1 MRFFLKYLALLFLS
15 LAVLTW
21 YIPLRYGLEYPQ
33 PAGPRFTDEI
43 RTVHARIIEENRVEI
58 VLVGD
63 STLDRSVDETLFSQ
77 VVGQRAHMIRVP
89 ASSAALWYLVL
100 KNIIIGGTTNH
111 PDTMILMF
119 RDTILTL
126 PDYHVRGGREAELDE
141 YATADEDFVRQ
152 TAYLNF
158 MNPLEIAAEQY
169 LPLYGARRRITDSL
183 ESYSRALLPGLF
195 LSCGVECSARAFGE
209 VFINIENINPDFSQN
224 VLMGEEENL
233 YTPRALNFDAQIG
246 RSFLPELIRLAQE
259 NGINL
264 ILVHARTLTFPN
276 PESQPDGLAEYKSD
290 LFAYL
295 AQHNVAVLDYSFDPR
310 LPPEYFADPLHMNA
324 QGQAAFSRILGEDI
338 RNLILR

>member
-1 MRFFLKYLALLFLS
+1 MRFFLKYLALLLLS
-15 LAVLTW
+15 LAGLTW
-21 YIPLRYGLEYPQ
+21 YIPFHYDMEYPQ

-43 RTVHARIIEENRVEI
+43 RKIHARIIEENHVEV

-63 STLDRSVDETLFSQ
+63 STLDRSVDETLFSE
-77 VVGQRAHMIRVP
+77 VIGQRAHMIRIP
-89 ASSAALWYLVL
+89 ASSTALWYLVL
-100 KNIIIGGTTNH
+100 KNILIGETTNP

-126 PDYHVRGGREAELDE
+126 PDYHVSGGRETEIDE
-141 YATADEDFVRQ
+141 YATANEDFVVQ

-169 LPLYGARRRITDSL
+169 LPLYGARRRITDSI

-195 LSCGVECSARAFGE
+195 LSCGVECSARTFGD
-209 VFINIENINPDFSQN
+209 VFINIENINPDFSQG

-233 YTPRALNFDAQIG
+233 YTSRALNFDAQIG
-246 RSFLPELIRLAQE
+246 RSFLPELIRLARE
-259 NGINL
+259 SGINL
-264 ILVHARTLTFPN
+264 IFVHARTLTFPN
-276 PESQPDGLAEYKSD
+276 LESQPDGLAEYKSK

-295 AQHNVAVLDYSFDPR
+295 AQNNVAVLDYSFDPR

-324 QGQAAFSRILGEDI
+324 QGQAVFSRILGEDI
-338 RNLILR
+338 RNLIPR